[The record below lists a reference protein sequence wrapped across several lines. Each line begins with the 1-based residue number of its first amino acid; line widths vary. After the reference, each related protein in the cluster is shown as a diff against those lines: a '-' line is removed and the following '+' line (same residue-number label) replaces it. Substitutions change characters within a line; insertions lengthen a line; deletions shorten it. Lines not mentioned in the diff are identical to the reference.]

1 MGIKNP
7 ILPNEIYFL
16 TSTVVDW
23 VDVFTRPVYKDIIV
37 NSLKFCQNKKG
48 LDLYAWCLMTNH
60 IHWIAGAKEGF
71 LLSDIIRDFKK
82 FTSTAIV
89 KAISEEA
96 ESRRDW
102 MLYRFGFAGKFR
114 NDVINFKF
122 WQDGNEPKD
131 CRTREFTLQK
141 LNYIHQN
148 PVRAGIVFEAEQYM
162 YSSAINY
169 MGGKGLLDVIL
180 LD

>member
-1 MGIKNP
+1 MGLKNP
-7 ILPNEIYFL
+7 IHPDQIYYL

-23 VDVFTRPVYKDIIV
+23 VDVFTRPVYKNIIV
-37 NSLKFCQNKKG
+37 NSLIFCRQNKG
-48 LDLYAWCLMTNH
+48 LELYAWCLMTNH

-71 LLSDIIRDFKK
+71 VLYDIIRDFKK
-82 FTSTAIV
+82 FTAVQIL
-89 KAISEEA
+89 KAIQNEP

-102 MLYRFGFAGKFR
+102 LLHRFEFAAKFR
-114 NDVINFKF
+114 NDITNFKF

-148 PVRAGIVFEAEQYM
+148 PVRAGIVYEAEKYV

-169 MGGKGLLDVIL
+169 TGEKGLIDVIL
-180 LD
+180 LE